1 MTDVIDR
8 LLESRL
14 FCYCFC
20 CWAMLCIIFIYGQ
33 LLPTRQMDYWFLEK
47 TLNLSEVTFSESP
60 NIFVFI
66 NFLIFSCTFSSYV
79 VAQDASIIIK
89 RVFDFSQKYAH
100 YQCNQNKTQ
109 QNQKQWINDQD
120 KKKQTFPQLVR
131 FYRSVCCSLLS
142 IVIENA
148 CKNHHRTQ
156 RNNKIRRWRNG
167 RVKWKQ
173 QKQRKVYNSLMR
185 IYRNRNATQKHTCT
199 KTWHREMG
207 KRANLTFRYI
217 EMFRD
222 LY

>member
-120 KKKQTFPQLVR
+120 KKKTNISTTCTVLSKCLLFIAFNCDWKCMQKPPQNTTQQQNKTMTKWKSEMKTTKTTK
-131 FYRSVCCSLLS
+131 SVQQF
-142 IVIENA
+142 NA
-148 CKNHHRTQ
+148 HISEQKRNTKAHMQKNMAQ
-156 RNNKIRRWRNG
+156 RNG
-167 RVKWKQ
+167 Q
-173 QKQRKVYNSLMR
+173 
-185 IYRNRNATQKHTCT
+185 
-199 KTWHREMG
+199 EG
-207 KRANLTFRYI
+207 
-217 EMFRD
+217 
-222 LY
+222 